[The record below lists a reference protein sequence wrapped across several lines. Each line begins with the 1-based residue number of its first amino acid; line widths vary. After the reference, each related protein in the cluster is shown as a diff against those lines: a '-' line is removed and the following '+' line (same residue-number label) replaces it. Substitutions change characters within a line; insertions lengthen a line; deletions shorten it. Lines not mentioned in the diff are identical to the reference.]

1 MPGGAA
7 ARIFRVKRK
16 DTDLDYNTLKRNA
29 LTSFFS
35 RTNEMQ
41 RKAVFLVK
49 GAVLI
54 IAGAGSGKT
63 TVLCNRIA
71 NMMRFGNAYLDSEE
85 RGLTPEEEQFL
96 EAFPL
101 MEKTPE
107 NAERLAQI
115 VSVDPVQPWNILAIT
130 FTNKAAGELKQ
141 RLIDMIGEG
150 AEKINASTFH
160 SACVKILRRE
170 IENLGYQRS
179 FTIYDEDDSKRV
191 IKDVM
196 KRLELDEKVFNPKVF
211 RNMISRC
218 KDKMISPEEYAPMAQ
233 ASGELLEKRCAEV
246 YTQYQ
251 NALRAASAVD
261 FDDIIF
267 LTVKLFENFPDV
279 LNHYRNLYK
288 YIMVDEY
295 QDTNVAQYRLISLL
309 AGQNGN
315 LCVVGDDDQSIYRF
329 RGATIENILSFEKQ
343 YPGCQVIRLEQNYR
357 STCNILNAANAVI
370 KNNTHRK
377 DKALWSDLGEGEKI
391 KCCNF
396 DSEIAEAR
404 FVADT
409 ILDGVKNGKHYT
421 DYALLYRS
429 NSQSRSFENTL
440 ARSGIP
446 YTIVG
451 GLRFYDRKE
460 IKDIMSYLAVLNNPY
475 DTVRFRRI
483 INEPKRGIGDAT
495 VEEIIRI
502 SEGLRMSPIEVCR
515 EASQFESLSR
525 KSAALKA
532 AANLFDELDELA
544 DTLRLDELIDAV
556 AEKSGYIKA
565 MQVLGEEGAGRIDN
579 INELKSNALTML
591 EEDPDTTLPDF
602 LEQVALV
609 SDLDSY
615 DGDLDRVSLMT
626 MHSAKGLEFD
636 TVFMVG
642 AEDNIFPSY
651 RSMSDPSEM
660 EEERRL
666 AYVAITRAKRMLY
679 ITHTSYRVLYGQTM
693 RNKLSTFIRE
703 IPENLIEK
711 TGERVRQPQTAWK
724 KPEKPNYLAQE
735 AAMAASRPAPAAT
748 GIVFAAGDRVK
759 HSVFGEGT
767 VAEAKRMGN
776 DTMLTISFDNGQSK
790 KVMANY
796 ARVEKI

>member
-1 MPGGAA
+1 M
-7 ARIFRVKRK
+7 
-16 DTDLDYNTLKRNA
+16 DYTTLKRNA

-41 RKAVFLVK
+41 RRAVFRVK

-71 NMMRFGNAYLDSEE
+71 NMMRFGNAYLDETV
-85 RGLTPEEEQFL
+85 RGLTPEQEQFL
-96 EAFPL
+96 QDFPA

-107 NAERLAQI
+107 NAERLAEI
-115 VSVDPVQPWNILAIT
+115 VAVEPVQPWNILAIT
-130 FTNKAAGELKQ
+130 FTNKAAGELRQ
-141 RLIDMIGEG
+141 RLIDMIGED

-179 FTIYDEDDSKRV
+179 FTIYDDDDSKRI
-191 IKDVM
+191 IKDAM
-196 KRLELDEKVFNPKVF
+196 KKLNLDEKVFNPKAF
-211 RNMISRC
+211 KNMISRC
-218 KDKMISPEEYAPMAQ
+218 KDKMISPEEYAPMAN
-233 ASGELLEKRCAEV
+233 ASGELMEKRCAEV
-246 YTQYQ
+246 YTEYQ
-251 NALRAASAVD
+251 SALRSASAVD
-261 FDDIIF
+261 FDDIIY
-267 LTVKLFENFPDV
+267 LTVKLFEDFPDV
-279 LNHYRNLYK
+279 LSHYQHLYK

-309 AGQNGN
+309 AGNNGN

-343 YPGCQVIRLEQNYR
+343 YPGCEVIKLEQNYR
-357 STCNILNAANAVI
+357 STENILNAANAVI
-370 KNNTHRK
+370 RNNKQRK
-377 DKALWSDLGEGEKI
+377 DKQLWSALGDGDKI

-396 DSEIAEAR
+396 ESEIAEAR

-409 ILDGVKNGKHYT
+409 ILDGVKEGKHYT

-460 IKDIMSYLAVLNNPY
+460 IRDIMAYLAVINNPY
-475 DTVRFRRI
+475 DSVRFRRI

-502 SEGLRMSPIEVCR
+502 SDGLHISPVEVCR

-544 DTLRLDELIDAV
+544 DSLRLDELIDAV

-565 MQVLGEEGAGRIDN
+565 A
-579 INELKSNALTML
+579 
-591 EEDPDTTLPDF
+591 
-602 LEQVALV
+602 
-609 SDLDSY
+609 
-615 DGDLDRVSLMT
+615 
-626 MHSAKGLEFD
+626 
-636 TVFMVG
+636 
-642 AEDNIFPSY
+642 
-651 RSMSDPSEM
+651 EM

-679 ITHTSYRVLYGQTM
+679 VTHTSYRVLYGQTM
-693 RNKLSTFIRE
+693 RNRLSTFIRE
-703 IPENLIEK
+703 IPEEYIEK
-711 TGERVRQPQTAWK
+711 TGDRPKQASTWK

-735 AAMAASRPAPAAT
+735 AAKMVTKPTPVVS
-748 GIVFAAGDRVK
+748 GIVFAPGDRVK
-759 HSVFGEGT
+759 HNVFGQGT
-767 VAEAKRMGN
+767 VDEAKRMGN
-776 DTMLTISFDNGQSK
+776 DTMLTISFDNGQVK
-790 KVMANY
+790 KVMANF
-796 ARVEKI
+796 ARIEKL

>member
-1 MPGGAA
+1 
-7 ARIFRVKRK
+7 
-16 DTDLDYNTLKRNA
+16 
-29 LTSFFS
+29 
-35 RTNEMQ
+35 MQ
-41 RKAVFLVK
+41 RKAVFQVK

-71 NMMRFGNAYLDSEE
+71 NMMRFGNAYLDNEV
-85 RGLTPEEEQFL
+85 RDITPEEEQFL
-96 EAFPL
+96 EAFPS

-115 VSVDPVQPWNILAIT
+115 VAVDPVAPWNILAIT

-196 KRLELDEKVFNPKVF
+196 KRLDMDEKVFNPKVF
-211 RNMISRC
+211 KNMISRC

-251 NALRAASAVD
+251 AALRAASAVD
-261 FDDIIF
+261 FDDIIY
-267 LTVKLFENFPDV
+267 LTVKLFEDFPDV
-279 LNHYRNLYK
+279 LDHYRHLYK

-295 QDTNVAQYRLISLL
+295 QDTNVAQYRLIALL
-309 AGQNGN
+309 AGDNGN

-329 RGATIENILSFEKQ
+329 RGATIENILNFEKQ
-343 YPGCQVIRLEQNYR
+343 YPGSVVIRLEQNYR
-357 STCNILNAANAVI
+357 STENILNAANAVI
-370 KNNTHRK
+370 KNNTQRK

-396 DSEIAEAR
+396 DSEIAESR

-421 DYALLYRS
+421 DFALLYRS

-502 SEGLRMSPIEVCR
+502 ADGLHMSPIEVCR
-515 EASQFESLSR
+515 EASQYETLSR

-565 MQVLGEEGAGRIDN
+565 MQALGEEGAGRIEN
-579 INELKSNALTML
+579 ITELKSNAMTLL
-591 EEDPDTTLPDF
+591 DENPETTLPDF

-651 RSMSDPSEM
+651 RSMSDPAEM

-679 ITHTSYRVLYGQTM
+679 ITHTSYRMLYGQTM
-693 RNKLSTFIRE
+693 RNKLSTFVRE

-711 TGERVRQPQTAWK
+711 TGERVHKPASEWK
-724 KPEKPNYLAQE
+724 KPVKPNYLAQE
-735 AAMAASRPAPAAT
+735 AAMAAARTAPVAS

-759 HSVFGEGT
+759 HNVFGEGT
-767 VAEAKRMGN
+767 VADAKRMGN
-776 DTMLTISFDNGQSK
+776 DTMLTINFDNGQSK
-790 KVMANY
+790 KVMANF
-796 ARVEKI
+796 ARIEKL

>member
-1 MPGGAA
+1 
-7 ARIFRVKRK
+7 
-16 DTDLDYNTLKRNA
+16 
-29 LTSFFS
+29 
-35 RTNEMQ
+35 MQ
-41 RKAVFLVK
+41 RKAVFQVK

-71 NMMRFGNAYLDSEE
+71 NMMRFGNAYLANEVRDI
-85 RGLTPEEEQFL
+85 TPEEEQFL
-96 EAFPL
+96 EAFPS

-115 VSVDPVQPWNILAIT
+115 VAVDPVAPWNILAIT

-196 KRLELDEKVFNPKVF
+196 KRLDMDEKVFNPKVF
-211 RNMISRC
+211 KNMISRC

-251 NALRAASAVD
+251 AALRAASAVD
-261 FDDIIF
+261 FDDIIY
-267 LTVKLFENFPDV
+267 LTVKLFEDFPDV
-279 LNHYRNLYK
+279 LDHYRHLYK

-295 QDTNVAQYRLISLL
+295 QDTNVAQYRLIALL
-309 AGQNGN
+309 AGDNGN

-329 RGATIENILSFEKQ
+329 RGATIENILNFEKQ
-343 YPGCQVIRLEQNYR
+343 YPGSVVIRLEQNYR
-357 STCNILNAANAVI
+357 STENILNAANAVI
-370 KNNTHRK
+370 KNNTQRK

-396 DSEIAEAR
+396 DSEIAESR

-421 DYALLYRS
+421 DFALLYRS

-502 SEGLRMSPIEVCR
+502 ADGLHMSPIEVCR
-515 EASQFESLSR
+515 EASQFETLSR

-565 MQVLGEEGAGRIDN
+565 MQALGEEGAGRIEN
-579 INELKSNALTML
+579 ITELKSNAMTLL
-591 EEDPDTTLPDF
+591 DENPETTLPDF

-651 RSMSDPSEM
+651 RSMNDPAEM

-679 ITHTSYRVLYGQTM
+679 ITHTSYRMLYGQTM
-693 RNKLSTFIRE
+693 RNKLSTFVRE

-711 TGERVRQPQTAWK
+711 TGERVHKPASEWK
-724 KPEKPNYLAQE
+724 KPVKPNYLAQE
-735 AAMAASRPAPAAT
+735 AAMAAARTAPVAS

-759 HSVFGEGT
+759 HNVFGEGT
-767 VAEAKRMGN
+767 VADAKRMGN
-776 DTMLTISFDNGQSK
+776 DTMLTINFDNGQSK
-790 KVMANY
+790 KVMANF
-796 ARVEKI
+796 ARIEKL

>member
-1 MPGGAA
+1 M
-7 ARIFRVKRK
+7 
-16 DTDLDYNTLKRNA
+16 DYNTLKRNA

-41 RKAVFLVK
+41 RKAVFQVK

-71 NMMRFGNAYLDSEE
+71 NMMRFGNAYLDNEV
-85 RGLTPEEEQFL
+85 RDITPEEEQFL
-96 EAFPL
+96 EAFPS

-115 VSVDPVQPWNILAIT
+115 VAVDPVAPWNILAIT

-196 KRLELDEKVFNPKVF
+196 KRLDMDEKVFNPKVF
-211 RNMISRC
+211 KNMISRC

-251 NALRAASAVD
+251 AALRAASAVD
-261 FDDIIF
+261 FDDIIY
-267 LTVKLFENFPDV
+267 LTVKLFEDFPDV
-279 LNHYRNLYK
+279 LDHYRHLYK

-295 QDTNVAQYRLISLL
+295 QDTNVAQYRLIALL
-309 AGQNGN
+309 AGDNGN

-329 RGATIENILSFEKQ
+329 RGATIENILNFEKQ
-343 YPGCQVIRLEQNYR
+343 YPGSVVIRLEQNYR
-357 STCNILNAANAVI
+357 STENILNAANAVI
-370 KNNTHRK
+370 KNNTQRK

-396 DSEIAEAR
+396 DSEIAESR

-409 ILDGVKNGKHYT
+409 ILEGVKNGKHYT
-421 DYALLYRS
+421 DFALLYRS

-502 SEGLRMSPIEVCR
+502 ADGLHMSPIDVCR
-515 EASQFESLSR
+515 EASQYETLSR

-565 MQVLGEEGAGRIDN
+565 MQALGEEGAGRIEN
-579 INELKSNALTML
+579 ITELKSNAMTLL
-591 EEDPDTTLPDF
+591 DENPETTLPDF

-651 RSMSDPSEM
+651 RSMSDPAEM

-679 ITHTSYRVLYGQTM
+679 ITHTSYRMLYGQTM
-693 RNKLSTFIRE
+693 RNKLSTFVRE

-711 TGERVRQPQTAWK
+711 TGERVHKPASEWK
-724 KPEKPNYLAQE
+724 KPVKPNYLAQE
-735 AAMAASRPAPAAT
+735 AAMAAARTAPVAS

-759 HSVFGEGT
+759 HNVFGEGT
-767 VAEAKRMGN
+767 VADAKRMGN
-776 DTMLTISFDNGQSK
+776 DTMLTINFDNGQSK
-790 KVMANY
+790 KVMANF
-796 ARVEKI
+796 ARIEKL

>member
-1 MPGGAA
+1 M
-7 ARIFRVKRK
+7 
-16 DTDLDYNTLKRNA
+16 DYNTLKRNA

-41 RKAVFLVK
+41 RKAVFQVK

-71 NMMRFGNAYLDSEE
+71 NMMRFGNAYLDNEV
-85 RGLTPEEEQFL
+85 RDITPEEEQFL
-96 EAFPL
+96 EAFPS
-101 MEKTPE
+101 MEKSPE

-115 VSVDPVQPWNILAIT
+115 VAVDPVAPWNILAIT

-196 KRLELDEKVFNPKVF
+196 KHLDMDEKVFNPKVF
-211 RNMISRC
+211 KNMISRC

-251 NALRAASAVD
+251 AALRAASAVD
-261 FDDIIF
+261 FDDIIY
-267 LTVKLFENFPDV
+267 LTVKLFEDFPDV
-279 LNHYRNLYK
+279 LDHYRHLYK

-295 QDTNVAQYRLISLL
+295 QDTNVAQYRLIALL
-309 AGQNGN
+309 AGDNGN

-329 RGATIENILSFEKQ
+329 RGATIENILNFEKQ
-343 YPGCQVIRLEQNYR
+343 YPGSVVIRLEQNYR
-357 STCNILNAANAVI
+357 STENILNAANAVI
-370 KNNTHRK
+370 KNNSQRK

-396 DSEIAEAR
+396 DSEIAESR

-409 ILDGVKNGKHYT
+409 ILEGVKNGKHYT
-421 DYALLYRS
+421 DFALLYRS

-502 SEGLRMSPIEVCR
+502 ADGLHMSPIDVCR
-515 EASQFESLSR
+515 EASQYETLSR

-565 MQVLGEEGAGRIDN
+565 MQALGEEGAGRIEN
-579 INELKSNALTML
+579 ITELKSNAMTLL
-591 EEDPDTTLPDF
+591 DENPETTLPDF

-651 RSMSDPSEM
+651 RSMNDPAEM

-679 ITHTSYRVLYGQTM
+679 ITHTSYRMLYGQTM
-693 RNKLSTFIRE
+693 RNKLSTFVRE

-711 TGERVRQPQTAWK
+711 TGERVHKPASEWK
-724 KPEKPNYLAQE
+724 KPVKPNYLAQE
-735 AAMAASRPAPAAT
+735 AAMAAARTAPVAS

-759 HSVFGEGT
+759 HNVFGEGT
-767 VAEAKRMGN
+767 VADAKRMGN
-776 DTMLTISFDNGQSK
+776 DTMLTINFDNGQSK
-790 KVMANY
+790 KVMANF
-796 ARVEKI
+796 ARIEKL

>member
-1 MPGGAA
+1 M
-7 ARIFRVKRK
+7 
-16 DTDLDYNTLKRNA
+16 DYNTLKRNA

-41 RKAVFLVK
+41 RKAVFQVK

-71 NMMRFGNAYLDSEE
+71 NMMRFGNAYLDNEV
-85 RGLTPEEEQFL
+85 RDITPEEEQFL
-96 EAFPL
+96 EAFPS

-115 VSVDPVQPWNILAIT
+115 VAVDPVAPWNILAIT

-196 KRLELDEKVFNPKVF
+196 KRLDMDEKVFNPKVF
-211 RNMISRC
+211 KNMISRC

-251 NALRAASAVD
+251 AALRAASAVD
-261 FDDIIF
+261 FDDIIY
-267 LTVKLFENFPDV
+267 LTVKLFEDFPDV
-279 LNHYRNLYK
+279 LDHYRHLYK

-295 QDTNVAQYRLISLL
+295 QDTNVAQYRLIALL
-309 AGQNGN
+309 AGNNGN

-329 RGATIENILSFEKQ
+329 RGATIENILNFEKQ
-343 YPGCQVIRLEQNYR
+343 YPGSVGIRLEQNYR
-357 STCNILNAANAVI
+357 STENILNAANAVI
-370 KNNTHRK
+370 KNNTQRK

-396 DSEIAEAR
+396 DSEIAESR

-421 DYALLYRS
+421 DFALLYRS

-502 SEGLRMSPIEVCR
+502 ADGLHMSPIEVCR
-515 EASQFESLSR
+515 EASQFETLSR

-565 MQVLGEEGAGRIDN
+565 MQALGEEGAGRIEN
-579 INELKSNALTML
+579 ITELKSNAMTLL
-591 EEDPDTTLPDF
+591 DENPETTLPDF

-651 RSMSDPSEM
+651 RSMNDPAEM

-679 ITHTSYRVLYGQTM
+679 ITHTSYRMLYGQTM
-693 RNKLSTFIRE
+693 RNKLSTFVRE

-711 TGERVRQPQTAWK
+711 TGERVHKPASEWK
-724 KPEKPNYLAQE
+724 KPVKPNYLAQE
-735 AAMAASRPAPAAT
+735 AAMAAARTAPVAS

-759 HSVFGEGT
+759 HNVFGEGT
-767 VAEAKRMGN
+767 VADAKRMGN
-776 DTMLTISFDNGQSK
+776 DTMLTINFDNGQSK
-790 KVMANY
+790 KVMANF
-796 ARVEKI
+796 ARIEKL

>member
-1 MPGGAA
+1 M
-7 ARIFRVKRK
+7 
-16 DTDLDYNTLKRNA
+16 DYNTLKRNA

-41 RKAVFLVK
+41 RKAVFQVK

-71 NMMRFGNAYLDSEE
+71 NMMRFGNAYLDNDVRDITS
-85 RGLTPEEEQFL
+85 EEEQFL
-96 EAFPL
+96 EAFPS

-115 VSVDPVQPWNILAIT
+115 VAVDPVAPWNILAIT

-196 KRLELDEKVFNPKVF
+196 KRLDMDEKVFNPKVF
-211 RNMISRC
+211 KNMISRC

-251 NALRAASAVD
+251 TALRAASAVD
-261 FDDIIF
+261 FDDIIY
-267 LTVKLFENFPDV
+267 LTVKLFEDFPDV
-279 LNHYRNLYK
+279 LDHYRHLYK

-295 QDTNVAQYRLISLL
+295 QDTNVAQYRLIALL
-309 AGQNGN
+309 AGDNGN

-329 RGATIENILSFEKQ
+329 RGATIENILNFEKQ
-343 YPGCQVIRLEQNYR
+343 YPGSVVIRLEQNYR
-357 STCNILNAANAVI
+357 STENILNAANAVI
-370 KNNTHRK
+370 KNNTQRK

-396 DSEIAEAR
+396 DSEIAESR

-421 DYALLYRS
+421 DFALLYRS

-502 SEGLRMSPIEVCR
+502 ADGLHMSPIEVCR
-515 EASQFESLSR
+515 EASQFETLSR

-565 MQVLGEEGAGRIDN
+565 MQALGEEGAGRIEN
-579 INELKSNALTML
+579 ITELKSNAMTLL
-591 EEDPDTTLPDF
+591 DENPETTLPDF

-651 RSMSDPSEM
+651 RSMNDPAEM

-679 ITHTSYRVLYGQTM
+679 ITHTSYRMLYGQTM
-693 RNKLSTFIRE
+693 RNKLSTFVRE

-711 TGERVRQPQTAWK
+711 TGERVHKPASEWK
-724 KPEKPNYLAQE
+724 KPVKPNYLAQE
-735 AAMAASRPAPAAT
+735 AAMAAARTAPVAS

-759 HSVFGEGT
+759 HNVFGEGT
-767 VAEAKRMGN
+767 VADAKRMGN
-776 DTMLTISFDNGQSK
+776 DTMLTINFDNGQSK
-790 KVMANY
+790 KVMANF
-796 ARVEKI
+796 ARIEKL

>member
-1 MPGGAA
+1 M
-7 ARIFRVKRK
+7 
-16 DTDLDYNTLKRNA
+16 DYNTLKRNA

-41 RKAVFLVK
+41 RKAVFQVK

-71 NMMRFGNAYLDSEE
+71 NMMRFGNAYLDNEV
-85 RGLTPEEEQFL
+85 RDITPEEEQFL
-96 EAFPL
+96 EAFPS

-115 VSVDPVQPWNILAIT
+115 VAVDPVAPWNILAIT

-196 KRLELDEKVFNPKVF
+196 KRLDMDEKVFNPKVF
-211 RNMISRC
+211 KNMISRC

-251 NALRAASAVD
+251 AALRAASAVD
-261 FDDIIF
+261 FDDIIY
-267 LTVKLFENFPDV
+267 LTVKLFEDFPDV
-279 LNHYRNLYK
+279 LDHYRHLYK

-309 AGQNGN
+309 AGDNGN

-329 RGATIENILSFEKQ
+329 RGATIENILNFEKQ
-343 YPGCQVIRLEQNYR
+343 YPGSVVIRLEQNYR
-357 STCNILNAANAVI
+357 STENILNAANAVI
-370 KNNTHRK
+370 KNNTQRK

-396 DSEIAEAR
+396 DSEIAESR

-409 ILDGVKNGKHYT
+409 ILEGVKNGKHYT
-421 DYALLYRS
+421 DFALLYRS

-502 SEGLRMSPIEVCR
+502 ADGLHMSPIEVCR
-515 EASQFESLSR
+515 EASQFETLSR

-565 MQVLGEEGAGRIDN
+565 MQALGEEGAGRIEN
-579 INELKSNALTML
+579 ITELKSNAMTLL
-591 EEDPDTTLPDF
+591 DENPETTLPDF

-651 RSMSDPSEM
+651 RSMNAPTEM

-693 RNKLSTFIRE
+693 RNKLSTFVRE

-711 TGERVRQPQTAWK
+711 TGERVHKPASEWK
-724 KPEKPNYLAQE
+724 KPVKPNYLAQE
-735 AAMAASRPAPAAT
+735 AAMAAARPAPVAS

-759 HSVFGEGT
+759 HNVFGEGT
-767 VAEAKRMGN
+767 VADAKRMGN
-776 DTMLTISFDNGQSK
+776 DTMLTINFDNGQSK
-790 KVMANY
+790 KVMANF
-796 ARVEKI
+796 ARIEKL

>member
-1 MPGGAA
+1 MPG
-7 ARIFRVKRK
+7 
-16 DTDLDYNTLKRNA
+16 
-29 LTSFFS
+29 
-35 RTNEMQ
+35 
-41 RKAVFLVK
+41 
-49 GAVLI
+49 
-54 IAGAGSGKT
+54 
-63 TVLCNRIA
+63 
-71 NMMRFGNAYLDSEE
+71 
-85 RGLTPEEEQFL
+85 
-96 EAFPL
+96 
-101 MEKTPE
+101 
-107 NAERLAQI
+107 
-115 VSVDPVQPWNILAIT
+115 NILCVT

-196 KRLELDEKVFNPKVF
+196 KRLDMDEKVFNPKVF
-211 RNMISRC
+211 KNMISRC
-218 KDKMISPEEYAPMAQ
+218 KDKMISPDEYAPMAQ

-251 NALRAASAVD
+251 AALRAASAVD
-261 FDDIIF
+261 FDDIIY
-267 LTVKLFENFPDV
+267 LTVKLFEDFPDV
-279 LNHYRNLYK
+279 LSHYRHLYK

-309 AGQNGN
+309 AGDNGN

-329 RGATIENILSFEKQ
+329 RGATIENILNFEKQ
-343 YPGCQVIRLEQNYR
+343 YPGSVVIRLEQNYR
-357 STCNILNAANAVI
+357 STENILNAANAVI
-370 KNNTHRK
+370 KNNTQRK
-377 DKALWSDLGEGEKI
+377 EKALWSDLGAGEKI

-440 ARSGIP
+440 ARSGVP

-502 SEGLRMSPIEVCR
+502 ADGLHMSPIEVCR
-515 EASQFESLSR
+515 EASQFETLSR

-565 MQVLGEEGAGRIDN
+565 MQALGEEGAGRIEN
-579 INELKSNALTML
+579 ITELKSNAMTLL
-591 EEDPDTTLPDF
+591 EENPETTLPDF

-615 DGDLDRVSLMT
+615 DDNLDRVSLMT

-651 RSMSDPSEM
+651 RSMNDPSEM

-693 RNKLSTFIRE
+693 RNKLSTFVRE

-711 TGERVRQPQTAWK
+711 TGERVQRPASEWK
-724 KPEKPNYLAQE
+724 KPVKPNYLAQE
-735 AAMAASRPAPAAT
+735 AAMATARPTPVVS

-759 HSVFGEGT
+759 HNVFGQGT

-776 DTMLTISFDNGQSK
+776 DTMLTINFDNGQTK
-790 KVMANY
+790 KVMANF
-796 ARVEKI
+796 ARIEKA

>member
-1 MPGGAA
+1 M
-7 ARIFRVKRK
+7 
-16 DTDLDYNTLKRNA
+16 DYNTLKRNA

-41 RKAVFLVK
+41 RKAVFQVK

-54 IAGAGSGKT
+54 IASAGSGKT

-71 NMMRFGNAYLDSEE
+71 NMMRFGNAYLDNEVRDITS
-85 RGLTPEEEQFL
+85 EEEQFL
-96 EAFPL
+96 EAFPS

-115 VSVDPVQPWNILAIT
+115 VAVDPVAPWNILAIT

-196 KRLELDEKVFNPKVF
+196 KRLDMDEKVFNPKVF
-211 RNMISRC
+211 KNMISRC
-218 KDKMISPEEYAPMAQ
+218 KDMMISPEEYAPMAQ

-251 NALRAASAVD
+251 AALRAASAVD
-261 FDDIIF
+261 FDDIIY
-267 LTVKLFENFPDV
+267 LTVKLFEDFPDV
-279 LNHYRNLYK
+279 LDHYRHLYK

-295 QDTNVAQYRLISLL
+295 QDTNVAQYRLIALL
-309 AGQNGN
+309 AGDNGN

-329 RGATIENILSFEKQ
+329 RGATIENILNFEKQ
-343 YPGCQVIRLEQNYR
+343 YPGSVVIRLEQNYR
-357 STCNILNAANAVI
+357 STENILNAANAVI
-370 KNNTHRK
+370 KNNTQRK

-396 DSEIAEAR
+396 DSEIAESR

-421 DYALLYRS
+421 DFALLYRS

-502 SEGLRMSPIEVCR
+502 ADGLHMSPIEVCR
-515 EASQFESLSR
+515 EASQFETLSR

-565 MQVLGEEGAGRIDN
+565 MQALGEEGAGRIEN
-579 INELKSNALTML
+579 ITELKSNAMTLL
-591 EEDPDTTLPDF
+591 DENPETTLPDF

-651 RSMSDPSEM
+651 RSMNDPAEM

-679 ITHTSYRVLYGQTM
+679 ITHTSYRMLYGQTM
-693 RNKLSTFIRE
+693 RNKLSTFVRE

-711 TGERVRQPQTAWK
+711 TGERVHKPASEWK
-724 KPEKPNYLAQE
+724 KPVKPNYLAQE
-735 AAMAASRPAPAAT
+735 AAMAAARTAPVAS

-759 HSVFGEGT
+759 HNVFGEGT
-767 VAEAKRMGN
+767 VADAKRMGN
-776 DTMLTISFDNGQSK
+776 DTMLTINFDNGQSK
-790 KVMANY
+790 KVMANF
-796 ARVEKI
+796 ARIEKL

>member
-1 MPGGAA
+1 M
-7 ARIFRVKRK
+7 
-16 DTDLDYNTLKRNA
+16 DYNTLKRNA

-41 RKAVFLVK
+41 RKAVFQVK

-71 NMMRFGNAYLDSEE
+71 NMMRFGNAYLDNEV
-85 RGLTPEEEQFL
+85 RDITPEEEQFL
-96 EAFPL
+96 EAFPS

-115 VSVDPVQPWNILAIT
+115 VAVDSVAPWNILAIT

-196 KRLELDEKVFNPKVF
+196 KRLDMDEKVFNPKVF
-211 RNMISRC
+211 KNMISRC

-251 NALRAASAVD
+251 AALRAASAVD
-261 FDDIIF
+261 FDDIIY
-267 LTVKLFENFPDV
+267 LTVKLFEDFPDV
-279 LNHYRNLYK
+279 LDHYRHLYK

-309 AGQNGN
+309 AGDNGN

-329 RGATIENILSFEKQ
+329 RGATIENILNFEKQ
-343 YPGCQVIRLEQNYR
+343 YPGSVVIRLEQNYR
-357 STCNILNAANAVI
+357 STENILNAANAVI
-370 KNNTHRK
+370 KNNTQRK

-421 DYALLYRS
+421 DFALLYRS

-502 SEGLRMSPIEVCR
+502 ADGLRMSPIEVCR
-515 EASQFESLSR
+515 DASQFETLSR

-532 AANLFDELDELA
+532 AANLFVELDELA

-565 MQVLGEEGAGRIDN
+565 MQALGEEGAGRIEN
-579 INELKSNALTML
+579 ITELKSNAMTLL
-591 EEDPDTTLPDF
+591 DENPETTLPDF

-651 RSMSDPSEM
+651 RSMNDPSEM

-666 AYVAITRAKRMLY
+666 AYVAITRAKKMLY

-693 RNKLSTFIRE
+693 RNKLSTFVRE

-711 TGERVRQPQTAWK
+711 VGERVRKPASEWK
-724 KPEKPNYLAQE
+724 KPVKPNYLAQE
-735 AAMAASRPAPAAT
+735 AAMATAKPTPVVT

-759 HSVFGEGT
+759 HNVFGHGT

-776 DTMLTISFDNGQSK
+776 DTMLTINFDNGQTK
-790 KVMANY
+790 KVMANF
-796 ARVEKI
+796 ARIEKL

>member
-1 MPGGAA
+1 M
-7 ARIFRVKRK
+7 
-16 DTDLDYNTLKRNA
+16 DYNTLKRNA

-41 RKAVFLVK
+41 RKAVFQVK

-71 NMMRFGNAYLDSEE
+71 NMMRFGNAYLANEVRDI
-85 RGLTPEEEQFL
+85 TPEEEQFL
-96 EAFPL
+96 EAFPS

-115 VSVDPVQPWNILAIT
+115 VAVDPVAPWNILAIT

-196 KRLELDEKVFNPKVF
+196 KRLDMDEKVFNPKVF
-211 RNMISRC
+211 KNMISRC

-251 NALRAASAVD
+251 AALRAASAVD
-261 FDDIIF
+261 FDDIIY
-267 LTVKLFENFPDV
+267 LTVKLFEDFPDV
-279 LNHYRNLYK
+279 LDHYRHLYK

-295 QDTNVAQYRLISLL
+295 QDTNVAQYRLIALL
-309 AGQNGN
+309 AGDNGN

-329 RGATIENILSFEKQ
+329 RGATIENILNFEKQ
-343 YPGCQVIRLEQNYR
+343 YPGSVVIRLEQNYR
-357 STCNILNAANAVI
+357 STENILNAANAVI
-370 KNNTHRK
+370 KNNTQRK

-396 DSEIAEAR
+396 DSEIAESR

-421 DYALLYRS
+421 DFALLYRS

-495 VEEIIRI
+495 VEEIISI
-502 SEGLRMSPIEVCR
+502 ADGLHMSPIEVCR
-515 EASQFESLSR
+515 EASQFETLSR

-565 MQVLGEEGAGRIDN
+565 MQALGEEGAGRIEN
-579 INELKSNALTML
+579 ITELKSNAMTLL
-591 EEDPDTTLPDF
+591 DENPETTLPDF

-651 RSMSDPSEM
+651 RSMNDPAEM

-679 ITHTSYRVLYGQTM
+679 ITHTSYRMLYGQTM
-693 RNKLSTFIRE
+693 RNKLSTFVRE

-711 TGERVRQPQTAWK
+711 TGERVHKPASEWK
-724 KPEKPNYLAQE
+724 KPVKPNYLAQE
-735 AAMAASRPAPAAT
+735 AAMAAARTAPVAS

-759 HSVFGEGT
+759 HNVFGEGT
-767 VAEAKRMGN
+767 VADAKRMGN
-776 DTMLTISFDNGQSK
+776 DTMLTINFDNGQSK
-790 KVMANY
+790 KVMANF
-796 ARVEKI
+796 ARIEKL

>member
-1 MPGGAA
+1 M
-7 ARIFRVKRK
+7 
-16 DTDLDYNTLKRNA
+16 DYNTLKRNA

-41 RKAVFLVK
+41 RKAVFQVK

-71 NMMRFGNAYLDSEE
+71 NMMRFGNAYLDNEV
-85 RGLTPEEEQFL
+85 RDITPEEEQFL
-96 EAFPL
+96 EAFPS

-115 VSVDPVQPWNILAIT
+115 VAVDPVAPWNILAIT

-196 KRLELDEKVFNPKVF
+196 KRLDMDEKVFNPKVF
-211 RNMISRC
+211 KNMISRC

-251 NALRAASAVD
+251 AALRAASAVD
-261 FDDIIF
+261 FDDIIY
-267 LTVKLFENFPDV
+267 LTVKLFEDFPDV
-279 LNHYRNLYK
+279 LDHYRHLYK

-295 QDTNVAQYRLISLL
+295 QDTNVAQYRLIALL
-309 AGQNGN
+309 AGDNGN

-329 RGATIENILSFEKQ
+329 RGATIENILNFEKQ
-343 YPGCQVIRLEQNYR
+343 YPGSVVIRLEQNYR
-357 STCNILNAANAVI
+357 STENILNAANAVI
-370 KNNTHRK
+370 KNNTQRK

-396 DSEIAEAR
+396 DSEIAESR

-421 DYALLYRS
+421 DFALLYRS

-502 SEGLRMSPIEVCR
+502 ADGLHMSPIEVCR
-515 EASQFESLSR
+515 EASQFETLSR

-556 AEKSGYIKA
+556 AERSGYIKA
-565 MQVLGEEGAGRIDN
+565 MQALGEEGAGRIEN
-579 INELKSNALTML
+579 ITELKSNAMTLL
-591 EEDPDTTLPDF
+591 DENPETTLPDF

-651 RSMSDPSEM
+651 RSMNDPAEM

-666 AYVAITRAKRMLY
+666 AYVAITRAKRLLY
-679 ITHTSYRVLYGQTM
+679 ITHTSYRMLYGQTM
-693 RNKLSTFIRE
+693 RNKLSTFVRE

-711 TGERVRQPQTAWK
+711 TGERVHKPASEWK
-724 KPEKPNYLAQE
+724 KPVKPNYLAQE
-735 AAMAASRPAPAAT
+735 AAMAAARTAPVAS

-759 HSVFGEGT
+759 HNVFGEGT
-767 VAEAKRMGN
+767 VADAKRMGN
-776 DTMLTISFDNGQSK
+776 DTMLTINFDNGQSK
-790 KVMANY
+790 KVMANF
-796 ARVEKI
+796 ARIEKL

>member
-1 MPGGAA
+1 M
-7 ARIFRVKRK
+7 
-16 DTDLDYNTLKRNA
+16 DYNTLKRNA

-41 RKAVFLVK
+41 RKAVFQVK

-71 NMMRFGNAYLDSEE
+71 NMMRFGNAYLDKEV
-85 RGLTPEEEQFL
+85 RDITPEEEQFL
-96 EAFPL
+96 EAFPS

-115 VSVDPVQPWNILAIT
+115 VAVDPVAPWNILAIT

-196 KRLELDEKVFNPKVF
+196 KRLDMDEKVFNPKVF
-211 RNMISRC
+211 KNMISRC

-251 NALRAASAVD
+251 AALRAASAVD
-261 FDDIIF
+261 FDDIIY
-267 LTVKLFENFPDV
+267 LTVKLFEDFPDV
-279 LNHYRNLYK
+279 LDHYRHLYK

-295 QDTNVAQYRLISLL
+295 QDTNVAQYRLIALL
-309 AGQNGN
+309 AGDNGN

-329 RGATIENILSFEKQ
+329 RGATIENILNFEKQ
-343 YPGCQVIRLEQNYR
+343 YPGSVVIRLEQNYR
-357 STCNILNAANAVI
+357 STENILNAANAVI
-370 KNNTHRK
+370 KNNTQRK

-396 DSEIAEAR
+396 DSEIAESR

-421 DYALLYRS
+421 DFALLYRS

-502 SEGLRMSPIEVCR
+502 ADGLHMSPIEVCR
-515 EASQFESLSR
+515 EASQYETLSR

-565 MQVLGEEGAGRIDN
+565 MQALGEEGAGRIEN
-579 INELKSNALTML
+579 ITELKSNAMTLL
-591 EEDPDTTLPDF
+591 DENPETTLPDF

-651 RSMSDPSEM
+651 RSMNDPAEM

-679 ITHTSYRVLYGQTM
+679 ITHTSYRMLYGQTM
-693 RNKLSTFIRE
+693 RNKLSTFVRE

-711 TGERVRQPQTAWK
+711 TGERVHKPASEWK
-724 KPEKPNYLAQE
+724 KPVKPNYLAQE
-735 AAMAASRPAPAAT
+735 AAMAAARTAPVAS

-759 HSVFGEGT
+759 HNVFGEGT
-767 VAEAKRMGN
+767 VADAKRMGN
-776 DTMLTISFDNGQSK
+776 DTMLTINFDNGQSK
-790 KVMANY
+790 KVMANF
-796 ARVEKI
+796 ARIEKL

>member
-1 MPGGAA
+1 M
-7 ARIFRVKRK
+7 
-16 DTDLDYNTLKRNA
+16 DYNTLKRNA

-41 RKAVFLVK
+41 RKAVFQVK

-71 NMMRFGNAYLDSEE
+71 NMMRFGNAYLDNEV
-85 RGLTPEEEQFL
+85 RDITPEEEHFL
-96 EAFPL
+96 EAFPS

-115 VSVDPVQPWNILAIT
+115 VAVDPVAPWNILAIT

-196 KRLELDEKVFNPKVF
+196 KRLDMDEKVFNPKVF
-211 RNMISRC
+211 KNMISRC

-251 NALRAASAVD
+251 AALRAASAVD
-261 FDDIIF
+261 FDDIIY
-267 LTVKLFENFPDV
+267 LTVKLFEDFPDV
-279 LNHYRNLYK
+279 LDHYRHLYK

-295 QDTNVAQYRLISLL
+295 QDTNVAQYRLIALL
-309 AGQNGN
+309 AGDNGN

-329 RGATIENILSFEKQ
+329 RGATIENILNFEKQ
-343 YPGCQVIRLEQNYR
+343 YPGSVVIRLEQNYR
-357 STCNILNAANAVI
+357 STENILNAANAVI
-370 KNNTHRK
+370 KNNTQRK

-396 DSEIAEAR
+396 DSEIAESR

-421 DYALLYRS
+421 DFALLYRS

-502 SEGLRMSPIEVCR
+502 ADGLHMSPIEVCR
-515 EASQFESLSR
+515 EASQYETLSR

-565 MQVLGEEGAGRIDN
+565 MQALGEEGAGRIEN
-579 INELKSNALTML
+579 ITELKSNAMTLL
-591 EEDPDTTLPDF
+591 DENPETTLPDF

-651 RSMSDPSEM
+651 RSMNDPAEM

-679 ITHTSYRVLYGQTM
+679 ITHTSYRMLYGQTM
-693 RNKLSTFIRE
+693 RNKLSTFVRE

-711 TGERVRQPQTAWK
+711 TGERVHKPASEWK
-724 KPEKPNYLAQE
+724 KPVKPNYLAQE
-735 AAMAASRPAPAAT
+735 AAMAAARTAPVAS

-759 HSVFGEGT
+759 HNVFGEGT
-767 VAEAKRMGN
+767 VADAKRMGN
-776 DTMLTISFDNGQSK
+776 DTMLTINFDNGQSK
-790 KVMANY
+790 KVMANF
-796 ARVEKI
+796 ARIEKL